1 MTFSLL
7 TEAWIPLIGID
18 GSRRDASL
26 REALLE
32 PHHWRGIDGGNPVET
47 LSLYRL
53 LLAIAHR
60 ACGPSSD
67 VRAPLM
73 DAWPQGRLSAYLDEW
88 ADHFDL
94 LHPEKPFLQ
103 VQALSKCE
111 LTPSPWARL
120 ALDRASG
127 AARMIWDHSVDERP
141 VPQQLASVARLL
153 IAHLQFTPG
162 GLVKA
167 LRTSAV
173 RGPACSLLLMMP
185 LGETLQQTLALNLI
199 TQTKPRYANDLPS
212 WERTPLT
219 IKELQKPLHV
229 VIDGPA
235 HRYTFL
241 SRAVLILSEGGLV
254 SKILY
259 AEGLTVGENTTP
271 EADPMAAMV
280 MGKKGPMP
288 LLLNEQKSFWRDYPA
303 LCGSKESTEAA
314 VVSHGIGV
322 REKQEDGRRLDLL
335 AGGLLCDQAKILF
348 WRLEQRCLRPL
359 VLRNQNL
366 IAASDRAL
374 DLAEDTGRELNKSV
388 YLLCSEWLQRGGEKD
403 PDPKDI
409 RALQSS
415 LQALPI
421 FWSGLEGAFWSFID
435 HLGQCEDHSSALND
449 WRMHVSVAM
458 ESTWTHAQHALGFD
472 SRALAAA
479 GSLDHRRRKMLALL
493 KD

>member
-1 MTFSLL
+1 MTYSLL
-7 TEAWIPLIGID
+7 TEPWIPLIGLD

-32 PHHWRGIDGGNPVET
+32 PHHWRCIDGGNPVET

-53 LLAIAHR
+53 LLSIAHR
-60 ACGPSSD
+60 ALGPSSD
-67 VRAPLM
+67 VRASLM
-73 DAWPQGRLSAYLDEW
+73 DAWPQARLSAYLDEW

-111 LTPSPWARL
+111 LTPSPWTRL

-127 AARMIWDHSVDERP
+127 AARMIWDHSADDRP
-141 VPQQLASVARLL
+141 APQPIAAVARLL

-185 LGETLQQTLALNLI
+185 LGETLQQTFGLNLI
-199 TQTKPRYANDLPS
+199 TQAKSRYANDLPA
-212 WERTPLT
+212 WERPPLS
-219 IKELQKPLHV
+219 IKELRKPQNV
-229 VIDGPA
+229 VINGPA

-241 SRAVLILSEGGLV
+241 SRAVLVLSEGDLV

-259 AEGLTVGENTTP
+259 AEGLAIGEDTTP
-271 EADPMAAMV
+271 EADPMAATV
-280 MGKKGPMP
+280 IGKKGPMP
-288 LLLNEQKSFWRDYPA
+288 LLLNEQKVFWRDYPA
-303 LCGSKESTEAA
+303 LCGSKESTQAA
-314 VVSHGIGV
+314 VVSHGIRV
-322 REKQEDGRRLDLL
+322 REEQEDERRLDLL

-348 WRLEQRCLRPL
+348 WRLEQRCLSPI

-388 YLLCSEWLQRGGEKD
+388 YLLCSEWLQRSSERD
-403 PDPKDI
+403 PDPKDV

-415 LQALPI
+415 IQALAI
-421 FWSGLEGAFWSFID
+421 FWSGLEVPFWVFID
-435 HLGQCEDHSSALND
+435 RLGQCNDHSSALND
-449 WRMHVSVAM
+449 WRSHLRSAVA
-458 ESTWTHAQHALGFD
+458 STWAHAQRALGFD

-479 GSLDHRRRKMLALL
+479 GSLDHRRRKILALL